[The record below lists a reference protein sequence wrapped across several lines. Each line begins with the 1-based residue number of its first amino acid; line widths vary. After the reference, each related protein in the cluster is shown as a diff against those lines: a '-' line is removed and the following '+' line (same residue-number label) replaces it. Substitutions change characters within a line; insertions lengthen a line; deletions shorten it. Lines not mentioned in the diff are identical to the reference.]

1 VVMKSPWHRHTHGA
15 SQALRFNGLLTSVSA
30 QGPRPGPTMQARWNS
45 SLAAAPARAQT
56 RRPGGSSRLQRFAG
70 VLAFCTLA
78 LGVFTAVSDTCDAHE
93 SASAGNYD
101 LSTLSALT
109 DANID
114 ASTGAA
120 RAARRAGGCRHK
132 RKASR
137 IAHAGAAP

>member
-1 VVMKSPWHRHTHGA
+1 
-15 SQALRFNGLLTSVSA
+15 
-30 QGPRPGPTMQARWNS
+30 MQARWNS
-45 SLAAAPARAQT
+45 SLAAAPARAQA

-101 LSTLSALT
+101 LSTLAALT